1 MPNMAY
7 LAGMLEKSGF
17 DANIGDTF
25 RMGVLLKNFI
35 IKFNSGEEGVE
46 CGRRNAEGG
55 KKEGGRVGKS

>member
-35 IKFNSGEEGVE
+35 IKFKYDSD
-46 CGRRNAEGG
+46 
-55 KKEGGRVGKS
+55 SSI